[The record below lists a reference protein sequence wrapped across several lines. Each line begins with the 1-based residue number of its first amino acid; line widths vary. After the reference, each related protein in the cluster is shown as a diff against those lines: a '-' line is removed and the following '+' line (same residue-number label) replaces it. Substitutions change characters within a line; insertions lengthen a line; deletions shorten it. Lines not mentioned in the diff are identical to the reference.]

1 MRRWDG
7 DISLKHG
14 TRFWSEM
21 NFCWVYWNWN
31 TIFITKR
38 NDWSTNSNTSS
49 EWRYVFL
56 FWFFLGYRI
65 LYCQPQSASHASQQ
79 WDDFLLGVSIPKHH
93 FHYESHIDKP
103 RTWWQWV
110 RKDGTHFFAGH
121 SDTRTESRVYPDRK
135 RESSSRRQLISALNC
150 NNTSKKDWNCPRLRR
165 AEHLSPQY
173 PTLSDFHYQ
182 IHTDLNLKIC
192 NKTDLNVKN
201 YIFLKNNW
209 RNIWII
215 QIKDVTLHH
224 QNKNSNNN

>member
-103 RTWWQWV
+103 RPWWHWF
-110 RKDGTHFFAGH
+110 RKDGTHFFAGY
-121 SDTRTESRVYPDRK
+121 SDTRTESIVYLYRK
-135 RESSSRRQLISALNC
+135 GESSSRRQLISAPILITPAKKTETVWGFVGLNISHL
-150 NNTSKKDWNCPRLRR
+150 NIRR
-165 AEHLSPQY
+165 YL
-173 PTLSDFHYQ
+173 TF
-182 IHTDLNLKIC
+182 
-192 NKTDLNVKN
+192 
-201 YIFLKNNW
+201 
-209 RNIWII
+209 II
-215 QIKDVTLHH
+215 KFIPI
-224 QNKNSNNN
+224 